1 MRALVVLSALA
12 FLSAPAQAADTRAQ
26 DSDFQIP
33 TELTDPAM
41 ADTLADMLGSLTRAM
56 LDVPVGELQAAV
68 QGREPTAADKSR
80 TVRDLAG
87 RNRDLERE
95 VQGQVSRA
103 VPRMQAGMRAMSASL
118 PAMAKALERA
128 AEAMEGRIDRATAN
142 LPQPGYPKQ

>member
-1 MRALVVLSALA
+1 MRALVILSSLA
-12 FLSAPAQAADTRAQ
+12 FLCAPAQAADAPTQ
-26 DSDFQIP
+26 TGDFQIP
-33 TELTDPAM
+33 SELTDPAM

-68 QGREPTAADKSR
+68 EGREPTASDKRR

-95 VQGQVSRA
+95 VQGQVAKA

-118 PAMAKALERA
+118 PAIAKALEKA
-128 AEAMEGRIDRATAN
+128 AEGMEGRIDRAAAN